1 MKPAIIA
8 LQTILI
14 SSLPLCG
21 SRVRSQNTIFRSNG
35 KNIRLE
41 VHCGSSTPA
50 LPAAVIF
57 LHGLGGESANLPHTD
72 EEKDLA
78 KRGYCVYM
86 PHYLDSTGGISD
98 NPQKQYPIWVK
109 VVEDTASLIYS
120 HTGTTNNRIALV
132 GYSLGASV
140 ALAVGAKDED

>member
-1 MKPAIIA
+1 
-8 LQTILI
+8 
-14 SSLPLCG
+14 
-21 SRVRSQNTIFRSNG
+21 
-35 KNIRLE
+35 
-41 VHCGSSTPA
+41 
-50 LPAAVIF
+50 
-57 LHGLGGESANLPHTD
+57 
-72 EEKDLA
+72 
-78 KRGYCVYM
+78 M